1 MRPKRRR
8 FGMNAME
15 IFIIVILSLAVF
27 VFWIWT
33 IIDCIRNTNYD
44 DTRRIMWVLI
54 IVLLGFIGSIIY
66 LVMAPRGRT
75 I

>member
-1 MRPKRRR
+1 
-8 FGMNAME
+8 MNAME
-15 IFIIVILSLAVF
+15 IFLIVILSLAVF

-75 I
+75 V